1 MGISLHK
8 EERGYV
14 DSHDTGVGYVDDS
27 LLNRELW
34 ITFLTE
40 MGTRTS
46 GISRDLLTLESEPS
60 AEQRI
65 EVLDRLLRS
74 AHSLKG
80 AAGLVRQEVIE
91 AACHG
96 VESMLAPVRDGRSE
110 LRPAALELMFAV
122 VDALHDARARLLAG
136 RGLEGSALAELCTYL
151 DAAADPARSPV
162 RPSEPEE
169 PPLFVEPS
177 SPGPAALLLGGGAS
191 SSCSVL
197 VPART
202 VDALLA
208 SCEAIED
215 VRRRAA
221 IRAEELSVIREIAGL
236 SGPDAPEPDP
246 GERLRLLR
254 QEIERFSERLQAD
267 KIHLERVSVQ
277 MEDGVRRIRCLSFS
291 EACDGLGR
299 AARDLARRTGKEVDL
314 VIEGADVEI
323 ERSVLDALRD
333 PLLHLVRNA
342 IDHGIELPAE
352 REAQGKPRRGR
363 VTVSAALHGAAVEI
377 AVHDDGRGLDV
388 CAIRQR
394 AREQGI
400 DEPLDADAL
409 ARTIL
414 LPRFSTARE
423 VTTVSGRGMG
433 LDIARSAALAR
444 SGSVS
449 IAFEEGRGTR
459 VVLLVPLAQ
468 SARTV
473 LLVACA
479 GQTFALD
486 DVHVEKLL
494 FVRERDVREVGGRPV
509 VIVDQQ
515 PLPVARLARLLSP
528 RVNDVNDVNDVDGA
542 PARGSSLWESGVLIA
557 AGGARAVLLVDELL
571 ERCDAIVKDLGARI
585 RGSRLVSG
593 AAILPDGRVALVLR
607 TKSLVAR

>member
-1 MGISLHK
+1 MSTLA
-8 EERGYV
+8 
-14 DSHDTGVGYVDDS
+14 TPGVGYVDDS

-34 ITFLTE
+34 VTFLVE
-40 MGTRTS
+40 MAARTS
-46 GISRDLLTLESEPS
+46 GISRDLLALESESS
-60 AEQRI
+60 AEQRR

-74 AHSLKG
+74 VHSLKG
-80 AAGLVRQEVIE
+80 AAGLVRQQVIE

-96 VESMLAPVRDGRSE
+96 VESMLIPVRDGRSE

-136 RGLEGSALAELCTYL
+136 RDLEGSALAEVCAYL
-151 DAAADPARSPV
+151 DVAADPARSLV
-162 RPSEPEE
+162 GPSAPEG
-169 PPLFVEPS
+169 PPRCVEPS
-177 SPGPAALLLGGGAS
+177 SPGPAALLPDRDAS
-191 SSCSVL
+191 WSGSVL

-215 VRRRAA
+215 ARRRAA
-221 IRAEELSVIREIAGL
+221 IRAEELSVIRGIAEL
-236 SGPDAPEPDP
+236 SEPGVPEPDP
-246 GERLRLLR
+246 SERLRLLR

-267 KIHLERVSVQ
+267 KTHLERVSAQ
-277 MEDGVRRIRCLSFS
+277 MEDGMRRIRTISFG

-299 AARDLARRTGKEVDL
+299 AARDLARRTGKEVEL

-342 IDHGIELPAE
+342 IDHGVEPPAE

-423 VTTVSGRGMG
+423 VTSVSGRGMG
-433 LDIARSAALAR
+433 LDIARCAALAR
-444 SGSVS
+444 CGSVS

-459 VVLLVPLAQ
+459 VTLLVPLAQ

-486 DVHVEKLL
+486 EDHVEKLL
-494 FVRERDVREVGGRPV
+494 FVRDRDVREVDGRPTM
-509 VIVDQQ
+509 IVDQQ

-528 RVNDVNDVNDVDGA
+528 PVNGVDDA
-542 PARGSSLWESGVLIA
+542 PARGSSSRESGALIA
-557 AGGARAVLLVDELL
+557 ADGARVVLLVDELL

-607 TKSLVAR
+607 TRSLVHLCGALNQSNSVV